1 MLSVSEKLSIFKS
14 YSSLIERKHKDNIR
28 ISYKHPNAKKRQKT
42 VITQFSTETGN
53 GYVCGK
59 YFSDVHS
66 YSVDKRGWI
75 NIKNFN
81 EANLRKVIEQSM
93 KSLDN

>member
-14 YSSLIERKHKDNIR
+14 YSLLIERKHKDNIR
-28 ISYKHPNAKKRQKT
+28 LSYKHPTATKRQKT
-42 VITQFSTETGN
+42 VISEFSTKTGN

-59 YFSDVHS
+59 YLSDVHS
-66 YSVDKRGWI
+66 YLVDKRGWI

-81 EANLRKVIEQSM
+81 EENLRKIIEESM
-93 KSLDN
+93 KSLEK